1 MDIKQLQY
9 FLAAAEHLNFSRAA
23 ESLYISQPALSYQIA
38 ELEQELGTPLFL
50 RDRRKMFLTPAGGA
64 LLPLA
69 SKLVLDM
76 QEIRNLAQKGFQQD
90 ELPQSLAI
98 AFDKTEDHFESTGA
112 TELVGSFIRQHPELD
127 VTMQQSDWGECI
139 RGLLEETL
147 DIAFLVLH
155 HNKHLPPLLNS
166 RVIHQDRLVLVCRKD
181 PDIHTCADALHKYRL
196 TLVEGK
202 PLGNTRI
209 LRCFENMGLEI
220 TPIVADSLPAA
231 FTYAQA
237 GLGVLSLPENYFNQH
252 PYENL
257 MALEIPDPSVDLAHV
272 LVWNKAHQNPAI
284 QFFIAQAP
292 EPGKSK

>member
-9 FLAAAEHLNFSRAA
+9 FLAVAKHLNFSRAA

-76 QEIRNLAQKGFQQD
+76 QEIRSLAQSGFPQAD
-90 ELPQSLAI
+90 LPQTLSI
-98 AFDKTEDHFESTGA
+98 AFDKTEDHFESTGVTDLIA
-112 TELVGSFIRQHPELD
+112 SFIRQYPD
-127 VTMQQSDWGECI
+127 VTIPMHQLVWDDCVK
-139 RGLLEETL
+139 GLLDETL

-155 HNKHLPPLLNS
+155 HNKKLPPLLNS
-166 RVIHQDRLVLVCRKD
+166 RLIHRDRLMLVCKKD
-181 PDIHTCADALHKYRL
+181 PEVHTCEDALRKYRP
-196 TLVEGK
+196 TLIEGK
-202 PLGNTRI
+202 PLGDTRI
-209 LRCFENMGLEI
+209 MRCFEHMGLEI
-220 TPIVADSLPAA
+220 SPMTVNSLPAS

-237 GLGVLSLPENYFNQH
+237 GLGAMFLPENYFRQH
-252 PYENL
+252 KYDDL
-257 MALEIPDPSVDLAHV
+257 MALEIPDPAANIAHM

-284 QFFIAQAP
+284 QLLMTFFK
-292 EPGKSK
+292 ELT